1 MKTLTQAV
9 YRLSPPGGLFDE
21 TVVVNLFADRSEGAR
36 RALVHRAVS
45 SGEVLR
51 IKPGL
56 YCLAELFRRS
66 HPHPFVV
73 AAALHAPSHVSLE
86 SALRHHAL
94 IPEAVH
100 EVSSVTIGRSRRF
113 STPLGVYAFQ
123 RVPATYPRAG
133 VKALEVEPGAW
144 AFVAGPLRAV
154 ADLVYLRREVSWR
167 RDGIGFLTRSMRIE
181 RDDLAAISWGEFSE
195 IHESL
200 RNRRVRAYLDGMRRE
215 LGA

>member
-1 MKTLTQAV
+1 
-9 YRLSPPGGLFDE
+9 
-21 TVVVNLFADRSEGAR
+21 
-36 RALVHRAVS
+36 
-45 SGEVLR
+45 VLR

-56 YCLAELFRRS
+56 YCLAELFRRT
-66 HPHPFVV
+66 HTHPFVV
-73 AAALHAPSHVSLE
+73 AAALHAPSHISLE
-86 SALRHHAL
+86 SALRHHGL

-100 EVSSVTIGRSRRF
+100 EVSSVTVGRTRRF
-113 STPLGVYAFQ
+113 STPLGIYSFR

-133 VKALEVEPGAW
+133 VKAREVEPGAW
-144 AFVAGPLRAV
+144 AFVAGPLRAI

-181 RDDLAAISWGEFSE
+181 RDDLAAISWEEFGEV
-195 IHESL
+195 HESL